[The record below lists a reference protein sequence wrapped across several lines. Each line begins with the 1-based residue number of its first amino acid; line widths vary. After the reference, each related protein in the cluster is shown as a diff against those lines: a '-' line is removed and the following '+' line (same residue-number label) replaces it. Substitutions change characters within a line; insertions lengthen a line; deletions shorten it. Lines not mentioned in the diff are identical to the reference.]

1 MKKIRIQKFLSEAG
15 VCSRRQAEEY
25 IKKELIKVNDETIRE
40 LGTKI
45 DPEKDIIKFNDKV
58 VKKEDYIYILLNKP
72 VGYVSSFYHKGK
84 KTLSDLIKIKE
95 HLGYAGRLDE
105 YSEGLML
112 LTNDGNLINRLTHP
126 RHEHEKEYLVETKE
140 PIPDAVINRLE
151 KGIMLFEGRTN
162 PVSIKRRDSNKFLIT
177 LKEGKNRQIR
187 RMLQIVKITTKK
199 LKRVRIGNLVLGSLK
214 PGMYRYLEEEEVKN
228 LKKISQ

>member
-1 MKKIRIQKFLSEAG
+1 MQKIRIQKFLSEAG